1 MWSETWRILWLHRV
15 LVSSVADPKLFFRIW
30 IRPLF
35 SIRIRLFRS
44 FRIRHIWGG
53 KNVIHKSL
61 IFIFILSWKGVRPN
75 ISVNFSL
82 KYINKIKINYF
93 FIKKNWN
100 YDIFIYFY
108 LKKFISDPDR
118 SGSETI
124 YTDPAKSF
132 GSDRIRI
139 RDTAWNLQISRPTR
153 TKNIKFS
160 KNLGLVDMQT
170 WLK

>member
-82 KYINKIKINYF
+82 KYINKIKIKYF
-93 FIKKNWN
+93 FIKKIEIMIFLF
-100 YDIFIYFY
+100 IFIWKNSFQ
-108 LKKFISDPDR
+108 IRIGPDPKR
-118 SGSETI
+118 
-124 YTDPAKSF
+124 F
-132 GSDRIRI
+132 IRI
-139 RDTAWNLQISRPTR
+139 RQKVSAPTGSGSA
-153 TKNIKFS
+153 TLLETFKYQGPLELKIEKFQ
-160 KNLGLVDMQT
+160 KI
-170 WLK
+170 